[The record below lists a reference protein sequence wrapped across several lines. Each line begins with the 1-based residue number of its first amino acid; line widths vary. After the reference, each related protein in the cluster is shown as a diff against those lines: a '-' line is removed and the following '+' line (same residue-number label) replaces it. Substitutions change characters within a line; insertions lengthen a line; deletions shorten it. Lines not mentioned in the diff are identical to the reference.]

1 MTTEIKP
8 AQLTDLKLVNLFLFA
23 GNATVTFRSVKTG
36 TRYTYKISAMKD
48 RVTGEVTPGKY
59 FVSLLT
65 GADNENDFTYLGMIA
80 DKRFFTTRASKMNM
94 NSAPVKAF
102 NWAVQQLVEGYMP
115 QDMEVWHE
123 ARCGRCGRKLT
134 VPESVATGFGPDCA
148 EIVGVETVTLPV
160 TGETPNPEVPVTVT
174 VEQPKSDFAK
184 DFAAV
189 QAVDAR
195 SDNTDPEVAAR
206 VAELKADNPEQF
218 YSDGEM
224 DEAEATAFWTRRFT
238 TDKKTPV
245 GGTVRGELDPGAK
258 LLILLEKSE

>member
-174 VEQPKSDFAK
+174 VEQPKVAE
-184 DFAAV
+184 APVAEV
-189 QAVDAR
+189 
-195 SDNTDPEVAAR
+195 DPEVAAR
-206 VAELKADNPEQF
+206 VAELRADNPEMF

-224 DEAEATAFWTRRFT
+224 DEAEATAFWTRRFS
-238 TDKKTPV
+238 TDQKTPV
-245 GGTVRGELDPGAK
+245 GGR
-258 LLILLEKSE
+258 